1 MKRIFLTFVFLIF
14 ASNCA
19 VRQVET
25 VRLENSLPMPTP
37 TASETS
43 LTLTSENKVEKTE
56 DKPKYPGVSIDEKF
70 PITAFH
76 DFMEEEFKK
85 KTYTVAV
92 EDFHITINNFAPKN
106 IRKDGKVIFNFKTLT
121 PDDYWSSIVGI
132 SQLLGKN
139 SKEIYV
145 VATGP
150 GGVCCTNYW
159 VTDVSGITPRNIFR
173 SEDYG
178 GFRGPAEIFDA
189 DGDGVYELVQFD
201 SAFRYFLDDCGA
213 CSPEPRATFKYDKK
227 LGEYVPAKNI
237 RQDFVRKYFLETE
250 KWILESF
257 EKLEKF
263 ERNEDTKNPEYL
275 TLKLDYNRR
284 FLDYVVDTFYLGEDT
299 KAWKIFDKYY
309 NGYNEKETVRAEI
322 KNRLRQSK
330 FYQALKKSS

>member
-1 MKRIFLTFVFLIF
+1 MKKYFLTFVLLTF
-14 ASNCA
+14 AANCA
-19 VRQVET
+19 VRQTET
-25 VRLENSLPMPTP
+25 VRLESSLPMPT
-37 TASETS
+37 ASETPVS
-43 LTLTSENKVEKTE
+43 NSENKVEETE
-56 DKPKYPGVSIDEKF
+56 DNPEYLGISIDQEF
-70 PITAFH
+70 PVIAH
-76 DFMEEEFKK
+76 HNFMEEEFKE
-85 KTYTVAV
+85 KTYTVDA
-92 EDFHITINNFAPKN
+92 EDFQITTKNFAPKTISKN
-106 IRKDGKVIFNFKTLT
+106 SKVIFNFKTLS
-121 PDDYWSSIVGI
+121 PNDYSSSIIGI

-159 VTDVSGITPRNIFR
+159 ITDVSGKTPRSIFR

-178 GFRGPAEIFDA
+178 GFRDWMEVFDA
-189 DGDGVYELVQFD
+189 DGDGVYEIMQWD

-213 CSPEPRATFKYDKK
+213 CSPEPRAIFKYDKK

-237 RQDFVRKYFLETE
+237 QQDFVKERFLETE

-257 EKLEKF
+257 EKLNRF
-263 ERNEDTKNPEYL
+263 ERSKETENQEYK

-284 FLDYVVDTFYLGEDT
+284 FLDHVVDILYLGDDK

-309 NGYNEKETVRAEI
+309 NGYNEKEKVRAEI